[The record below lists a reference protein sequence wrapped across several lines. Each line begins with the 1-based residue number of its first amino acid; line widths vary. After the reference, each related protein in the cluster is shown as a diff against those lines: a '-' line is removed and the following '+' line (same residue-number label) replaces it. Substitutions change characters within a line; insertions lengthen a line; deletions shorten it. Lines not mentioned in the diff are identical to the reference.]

1 MMMIGADDDVVADA
15 YDVAY
20 DDDDSA
26 GLEVNPDDVAY
37 DDRFDDG
44 YDDDYYN

>member
-1 MMMIGADDDVVADA
+1 MMMIGADDDDVADA
-15 YDVAY
+15 Y
-20 DDDDSA
+20 
-26 GLEVNPDDVAY
+26 DVAY